1 MPASYA
7 HYRFG
12 KQVLPALPAEIRQNI
27 QRFRRLYDMGLQGPD
42 FSSTITPS

>member
-12 KQVLPALPAEIRQNI
+12 KLLLSEMPADAPEADEPKPARPDADTAYQ
-27 QRFRRLYDMGLQGPD
+27 GLL
-42 FSSTITPS
+42 